1 MTIWNS
7 LVTFFFCSSL
17 CFWKPIFMSFI
28 SVFLVLYL
36 WCFHGWFDEL
46 SAYGQAIL
54 YLWKKSSKDLFF
66 LKLSLLSIHTSSSL
80 SLIFSPQT
88 RLSWISFEDVTARF
102 PLVYQCASHSNR
114 FSQCWASLSLRPVS
128 LQQRKTLWAVWPSAA
143 ADTCCFFPQIS
154 WLAQSTR
161 GINNMKLLSLSTTGM
176 WIEKIWLNF
185 YGKGIKLSHSKN
197 SQMQYL
203 NYSKVLW

>member
-1 MTIWNS
+1 MNWVLMDRPFCTFEKRVAKIYFSWNWA
-7 LVTFFFCSSL
+7 FY
-17 CFWKPIFMSFI
+17 PYIP
-28 SVFLVLYL
+28 
-36 WCFHGWFDEL
+36 
-46 SAYGQAIL
+46 
-54 YLWKKSSKDLFF
+54 
-66 LKLSLLSIHTSSSL
+66 L

-154 WLAQSTR
+154 WLAQSTG

-185 YGKGIKLSHSKN
+185 YGKGIKLFKTLKCSIWIILKFCDN
-197 SQMQYL
+197 SRFNTTTSMREDQSWAVFCYHWSVSIECTVQL
-203 NYSKVLW
+203 FDLVTCFEL